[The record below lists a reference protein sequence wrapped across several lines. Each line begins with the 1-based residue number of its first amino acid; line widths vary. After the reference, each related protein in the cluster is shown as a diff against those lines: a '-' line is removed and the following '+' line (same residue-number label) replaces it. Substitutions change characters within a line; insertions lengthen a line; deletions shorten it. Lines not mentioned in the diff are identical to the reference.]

1 MKKAY
6 KNILIIVVISL
17 LSFSAWE
24 AMAFDPPPP
33 PGGHGETGDQPAGGG
48 APLSGGIGFLV
59 ALAAGYGTFRFRK
72 TKSEENKAIK

>member
-1 MKKAY
+1 MKKVY
-6 KNILIIVVISL
+6 KNILIVVIVSL

-48 APLSGGIGFLV
+48 APLSGGIGFLI
-59 ALAAGYGTFRFRK
+59 ALAAAYGTYRFRK
-72 TKSEENKAIK
+72 STSEEKESVG